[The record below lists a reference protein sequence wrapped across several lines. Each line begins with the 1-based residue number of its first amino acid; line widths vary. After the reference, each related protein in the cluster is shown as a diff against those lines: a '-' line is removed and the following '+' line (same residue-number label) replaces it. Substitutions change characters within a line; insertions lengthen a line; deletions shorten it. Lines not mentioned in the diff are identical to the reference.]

1 MPEEEKPE
9 PKISTPEAILVIM
22 VLMLADGIELLL
34 LFLALDDFWISDA
47 IAFPLTQFYLRMKGV
62 KGTASL
68 VANLL
73 ELIPYVGWLPL
84 RTIGF
89 ATVVYLDH
97 HPKLGAVTMKAAS
110 VMGKKAPAGIKEPTG
125 ERAKIIATRK
135 EATIGKFRGGE
146 AGTQLGD
153 GKNNQDSGGL
163 KEPMEEVRKTMEE
176 VPALSEDKNSF
187 PKPQTEEKAPVAM
200 EDIRPAV
207 DNREQKELL

>member
-84 RTIGF
+84 RTMGF
-89 ATVVYLDH
+89 AIVVYLDH
-97 HPKLGAVTMKAAS
+97 HPKLGAVTMS
-110 VMGKKAPAGIKEPTG
+110 VSLAVC
-125 ERAKIIATRK
+125 KI
-135 EATIGKFRGGE
+135 
-146 AGTQLGD
+146 
-153 GKNNQDSGGL
+153 
-163 KEPMEEVRKTMEE
+163 
-176 VPALSEDKNSF
+176 
-187 PKPQTEEKAPVAM
+187 
-200 EDIRPAV
+200 
-207 DNREQKELL
+207 